1 MGRIK
6 ELGLLVCL
14 LAAASAWAVPFADDF
29 DRPDGNVGNGWTI
42 LRDGTV
48 DATIVGGE
56 VLVSGT
62 TSASPWVRCGISRV
76 VVGETKFSC
85 DFKNDNVFNFHMQ
98 VTLGNTVWSQA
109 YLEVYAWV
117 GGPLQYA
124 NSLDG
129 NWPAA
134 GWVAFS
140 GANAQTTAGQYNNLK
155 MELGEGGVVT
165 VTLNGKL
172 VGTVTNPSLTKIGSV
187 TFASDADANTTGSVH
202 IDNVQIGDLIRG
214 VATDPNP
221 AAGATDVPADVV
233 LGWTA
238 GEFAA
243 AHDVYLGTSPQDVA
257 DATAADPKGVLVS
270 QGQAGASYATQTPL
284 EYGQTYYWRVD
295 EVNAA
300 PDSTVIAG
308 GVWSFT
314 VEPRV
319 YPITGVTATA
329 SSSGQGAGPQN
340 TVNGSG
346 LNASDQHSTDFAQ
359 MWMSAGA
366 LPSWIQYQFDK
377 VYKLDEMW
385 VWNSNQLVEAFV
397 GFGAKDVT
405 VEYSVDGAT
414 WTKLEGVPEFAQAP
428 GAPAYA
434 ANTFVD
440 FGGAMAKYVKLT
452 IATNWGGVTPQAGLS
467 EVRFYYLPTQ
477 ARGPQPAVAATGVA
491 LDTDLYWRPGRDA
504 QSHEVYLGT
513 DRNALALVGTPTE
526 HTFRPASLNFG
537 TAYYWKVNEIG
548 GTGPYEGDVW
558 NFSTQEYAVIDDIE
572 SYNDDDNRI
581 YETWIDGLTT
591 GASGSQVGYDV
602 APFAER
608 RTVHGGVQAMP
619 FLYDNSAA
627 PFFSEAEREFSPVQN
642 WTSNGADTLSL
653 WVQGAPSAYGEN
665 NGVITMSAAGHDI
678 WDNADDFRFAFKT
691 LNGDGSIVVK
701 VESLVNTNA
710 WAKAGVMIRQSLDAD
725 STFVYMI
732 QSFSSGVSM
741 GWRPTTGAACGSAT
755 QAGIAAPQWVK
766 LTRKGNVFTAQY
778 SANGTTWTDL
788 KDAAGAIASTT
799 VAMNNP
805 VYVGLCVT
813 SHNTA
818 ATTTA
823 VMSGAVAT
831 GNVTGASWQVVAIG
845 DDPQAANDA
854 ADLYAIVQDSAGKT
868 AKATNPTAVTTA
880 GWTQWRIPLS
890 RLTGVNLKSVKKLI
904 LGVDSRTSPTKGTG
918 RIYIDDIGYGHPLQ

>member
-1 MGRIK
+1 MRTIK

-14 LAAASAWAVPFADDF
+14 LAAANAQAAPFADDF

-48 DATIVGGE
+48 DSLIVNNE

-62 TSASPWVRCGISRV
+62 TSASAWVRCGISRV

-85 DFKNDNVFNFHMQ
+85 DFKNDDVFNFHMQ
-98 VTLGNTVWSQA
+98 ITLGNAVWSQA
-109 YLEVYAWV
+109 YLEVYAWP

-124 NSLDG
+124 NSLNG
-129 NWPAA
+129 SWPAA

-140 GANAQTTAGQYNNLK
+140 GANAQTVAGQYNNLM

-172 VGTVTNPSLTKIGSV
+172 VGTVTNPSLTRIGSV
-187 TFASDADANTTGSVH
+187 TFASDANSNTKGSVH
-202 IDNVQIGDLIRG
+202 IDNIQIGDVVRG
-214 VATDPNP
+214 VATNPNP
-221 AAGATDVPADVV
+221 PAGATDVPADVA
-233 LGWTA
+233 LGWTP
-238 GEFAA
+238 GEYAA
-243 AHDVYLGTSPQDVA
+243 AHDVYLGTSQQDVT

-270 QGQAGASYATQTPL
+270 KGQADDAYATPSPL
-284 EYGQTYYWRVD
+284 EYGQTYYWRID
-295 EVNAA
+295 EVNAP
-300 PDSTVIAG
+300 PDGTVIPGA
-308 GVWSFT
+308 VWSFT
-314 VEPRV
+314 VEPYV

-329 SSSGQGAGPQN
+329 SSTQPGAAAQN

-346 LNASDQHSTDFAQ
+346 LNANDQHSTELTQ
-359 MWMSAGA
+359 MWMSAGV
-366 LPSWIQYQFDK
+366 LPNWIQYAFDK

-414 WTKLEGVPEFAQAP
+414 WTKLEGVPEFARAP
-428 GAPAYA
+428 GSPTYTAG
-434 ANTFVD
+434 TLVD
-440 FGGAMAKYVKLT
+440 FGGALAKYVKLT
-452 IATNWGGVTPQAGLS
+452 IDTNWGGMAPQVSLS

-477 ARGPQPAVAATGVA
+477 ARGPQPAVGATGVA

-504 QSHEVYLGT
+504 ESHEVYLGT
-513 DRNALALVGTPTE
+513 DRNALALVGTPAE
-526 HTFRPASLNFG
+526 HTFTPASLNFG

-548 GTGPYEGDVW
+548 GGGPYEGDLW
-558 NFSTQEYAVIDDIE
+558 NFSTQEYATVDDME
-572 SYNDDDNRI
+572 SYNDDDSRI

-608 RTVHGGVQAMP
+608 RIVHSGMQAMP
-619 FLYDNSAA
+619 FIYNNSAA

-653 WVQGAPSAYGEN
+653 WVQGAPSAFVES

-678 WDNADDFRFAFKT
+678 WDNADDFRFAHKT

-741 GWRPTTGAACGSAT
+741 GWRPTTGATCGSAT
-755 QAGIAAPQWVK
+755 QAGIASPQWVK

-778 SANGTTWTDL
+778 SSNGTTWTDL
-788 KDAAGAIASTT
+788 KDAAGAIVSTT
-799 VAMNNP
+799 VVMNNP

-823 VMSGAVAT
+823 VMSGAEAT
-831 GNVTGASWQVVAIG
+831 GNVTGASWQVTAIG
-845 DDPQAANDA
+845 DDPQPANDP
-854 ADLYAIVQDSAGKT
+854 ADLYVIVQDTAGKT
-868 AKATNPTAVTTA
+868 AKATNPTAVTTT

-890 RLTGVNLKSVKKLI
+890 SLTGVNLKSVKKMI
-904 LGVDSRTSPTKGTG
+904 LGVDSRTSPIKGSG
-918 RIYIDDIGYGHPLQ
+918 RIYIDDISYGHPLQ